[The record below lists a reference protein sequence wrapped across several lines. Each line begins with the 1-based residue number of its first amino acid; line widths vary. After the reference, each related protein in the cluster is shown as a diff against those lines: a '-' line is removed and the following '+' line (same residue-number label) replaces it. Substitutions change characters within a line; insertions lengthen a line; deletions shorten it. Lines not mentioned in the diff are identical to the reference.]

1 MATSD
6 SPFSALDADDAVV
19 VVLLLPLELSCSVL
33 PAEGA
38 ALELVLLAVV
48 VAAAVDGSVVS
59 ESSITSESGS

>member
-6 SPFSALDADDAVV
+6 SPFSPLDADDAVV
-19 VVLLLPLELSCSVL
+19 VVLLLLLEFSCSVL